1 MTMTV
6 EQQIDQAVEDLKSI
20 LCQSAKSRQE
30 AQRISDI
37 LDSIGYQLKS
47 ANSTLTLYYQF
58 SQRLLICLTNIPKR
72 KPFVLL
78 FISPAITTGAVS
90 IIRMY

>member
-1 MTMTV
+1 MTV
-6 EQQIDQAVEDLKSI
+6 KQQIDRAVEDLKSI

-47 ANSTLTLYYQF
+47 AV
-58 SQRLLICLTNIPKR
+58 RMRKNIW
-72 KPFVLL
+72 
-78 FISPAITTGAVS
+78 SD
-90 IIRMY
+90 

>member
-1 MTMTV
+1 MTV
-6 EQQIDQAVEDLKSI
+6 EQQIDQAVENLKSI

-47 ANSTLTLYYQF
+47 ANSTSTGNFSKATLESMVSKMYAEK
-58 SQRLLICLTNIPKR
+58 SRL
-72 KPFVLL
+72 
-78 FISPAITTGAVS
+78 
-90 IIRMY
+90 

>member
-1 MTMTV
+1 MTV

-30 AQRISDI
+30 AQQISDI

-47 ANSTLTLYYQF
+47 ANSTLTGNF
-58 SQRLLICLTNIPKR
+58 SKATLESMVSKMYAEKSRL
-72 KPFVLL
+72 
-78 FISPAITTGAVS
+78 
-90 IIRMY
+90 

>member
-1 MTMTV
+1 MTI

-37 LDSIGYQLKS
+37 LDSIGYKLKS
-47 ANSTLTLYYQF
+47 ANSTLTGNF
-58 SQRLLICLTNIPKR
+58 SKATLESMVSKMYSEKSRL
-72 KPFVLL
+72 
-78 FISPAITTGAVS
+78 
-90 IIRMY
+90 

>member
-1 MTMTV
+1 MTV
-6 EQQIDQAVEDLKSI
+6 EQQIDQAVEDLKCI

-47 ANSTLTLYYQF
+47 ANSTLKGNFSKATLESMVSKMYAEK
-58 SQRLLICLTNIPKR
+58 SRL
-72 KPFVLL
+72 
-78 FISPAITTGAVS
+78 
-90 IIRMY
+90 

>member
-47 ANSTLTLYYQF
+47 TNSTLTGNF
-58 SQRLLICLTNIPKR
+58 SKATLESMVSKMYSEKSRL
-72 KPFVLL
+72 
-78 FISPAITTGAVS
+78 
-90 IIRMY
+90 

>member
-6 EQQIDQAVEDLKSI
+6 EQQIVQAVEDLKSI

-47 ANSTLTLYYQF
+47 ANSTLIGNFSKATLESVVSKMYAEK
-58 SQRLLICLTNIPKR
+58 SRL
-72 KPFVLL
+72 
-78 FISPAITTGAVS
+78 
-90 IIRMY
+90 

>member
-1 MTMTV
+1 MTV

-37 LDSIGYQLKS
+37 LDSIGYQLKA
-47 ANSTLTLYYQF
+47 ANSTLTGNF
-58 SQRLLICLTNIPKR
+58 SKATLESVVSKMYAEKSRL
-72 KPFVLL
+72 
-78 FISPAITTGAVS
+78 
-90 IIRMY
+90 

>member
-6 EQQIDQAVEDLKSI
+6 EQQIDQAVEDLKGI
-20 LCQSAKSRQE
+20 LCQSAKSRHE

-47 ANSTLTLYYQF
+47 ANSTLTGNF
-58 SQRLLICLTNIPKR
+58 PKAT
-72 KPFVLL
+72 LENM
-78 FISPAITTGAVS
+78 VS
-90 IIRMY
+90 NM

>member
-1 MTMTV
+1 MTV
-6 EQQIDQAVEDLKSI
+6 KQQIDRAVEDLKSI

-47 ANSTLTLYYQF
+47 AV
-58 SQRLLICLTNIPKR
+58 RMRKNIWWD
-72 KPFVLL
+72 
-78 FISPAITTGAVS
+78 
-90 IIRMY
+90 